1 MEGIMENRFK
11 EIRVE
16 YSEKRRDKDPNA
28 KIYSI
33 DEMCN
38 DFYNMGFNISPS
50 RVKKVESNTPD
61 VKIDAEMLLAYKKK
75 FNVSADWLIDN
86 TVTTRHLTGNA
97 ASASMVTGL
106 TDITIDEIAS
116 LSVSEK
122 HIIDAFFSRSAISIN
137 IIKTIQEMLFYSHPL
152 AKNNSYIKLDKS
164 LTARDKDYEQ
174 LEMKL
179 NESRIIDI
187 LSQRLSIEMREIIE
201 TLSKDKKLSDEILED
216 YRSKFFTYH
225 RHVLTAAELPKLI
238 TDDSGN
244 LIRDIEE
251 HIYEME
257 EKILERLERR
267 DKKGKSFDYGIDIQN
282 YSDFKKCIQQ
292 YRLEK
297 TKEDYLSWLEY
308 IDFETE

>member
-1 MEGIMENRFK
+1 
-11 EIRVE
+11 
-16 YSEKRRDKDPNA
+16 
-28 KIYSI
+28 
-33 DEMCN
+33 
-38 DFYNMGFNISPS
+38 
-50 RVKKVESNTPD
+50 
-61 VKIDAEMLLAYKKK
+61 MLLAYKKK

-86 TVTTRHLTGNA
+86 TVTTRHLTGDA
-97 ASASMVTGL
+97 ASASKVTGL

-179 NESRIIDI
+179 NESQIIDI

-225 RHVLTAAELPKLI
+225 HHVLTAAELPKLI
-238 TDDSGN
+238 TDDNGN

-251 HIYEME
+251 HIYEIE

>member
-1 MEGIMENRFK
+1 
-11 EIRVE
+11 
-16 YSEKRRDKDPNA
+16 
-28 KIYSI
+28 
-33 DEMCN
+33 
-38 DFYNMGFNISPS
+38 
-50 RVKKVESNTPD
+50 
-61 VKIDAEMLLAYKKK
+61 
-75 FNVSADWLIDN
+75 
-86 TVTTRHLTGNA
+86 
-97 ASASMVTGL
+97 
-106 TDITIDEIAS
+106 
-116 LSVSEK
+116 
-122 HIIDAFFSRSAISIN
+122 
-137 IIKTIQEMLFYSHPL
+137 MLFYSHPL

-238 TDDSGN
+238 TDDNGN

-257 EKILERLERR
+257 EKIHRAF
-267 DKKGKSFDYGIDIQN
+267 G
-282 YSDFKKCIQQ
+282 
-292 YRLEK
+292 
-297 TKEDYLSWLEY
+297 TKEIKKVNLLIMVSIFKIILISKSAFNN
-308 IDFETE
+308 ID

>member
-1 MEGIMENRFK
+1 
-11 EIRVE
+11 
-16 YSEKRRDKDPNA
+16 
-28 KIYSI
+28 
-33 DEMCN
+33 
-38 DFYNMGFNISPS
+38 
-50 RVKKVESNTPD
+50 
-61 VKIDAEMLLAYKKK
+61 
-75 FNVSADWLIDN
+75 
-86 TVTTRHLTGNA
+86 
-97 ASASMVTGL
+97 
-106 TDITIDEIAS
+106 
-116 LSVSEK
+116 
-122 HIIDAFFSRSAISIN
+122 
-137 IIKTIQEMLFYSHPL
+137 MLFYSHPL

-238 TDDSGN
+238 TDDNGN
-244 LIRDIEE
+244 PIRDIEE